1 MMETMITRLVDNG
14 IAATVARALED
25 FQGMVVTITIKE
37 VPAKTPKPPKEPL
50 SVTQSSPSKKEGLT
64 HEG

>member
-1 MMETMITRLVDNG
+1 MMETIITRLVDSG

-37 VPAKTPKPPKEPL
+37 VPAKPPKSPKETL
-50 SVTQSSPSKKEGLT
+50 SVTQSSLSKKEGLT